1 MSIGSR
7 REKGQTVN
15 EYQIGTLGVYLYAFY
30 VVPRSRNFIRYSGF
44 GPYYPHCGKIMV
56 TDRYNATEGEQTMTM
71 PGRWDKVGLEGE
83 K

>member
-44 GPYYPHCGKIMV
+44 GPHYPRCGKIIII
-56 TDRYNATEGEQTMTM
+56 TDRYNATEGNEA
-71 PGRWDKVGLEGE
+71 WKVGQGGP
-83 K
+83 